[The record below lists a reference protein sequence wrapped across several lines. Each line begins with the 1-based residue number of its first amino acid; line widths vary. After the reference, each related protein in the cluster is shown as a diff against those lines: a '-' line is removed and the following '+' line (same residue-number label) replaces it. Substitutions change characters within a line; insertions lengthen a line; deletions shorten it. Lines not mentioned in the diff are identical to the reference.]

1 MFGFD
6 AVTSSPPTASQY
18 AKLGQLLQSADGLVM
33 AEAVEK
39 VGALGIFATIVPP
52 SGACGNIDYS
62 LAAEFEPLFQE
73 F

>member
-1 MFGFD
+1 VAGGEPD
-6 AVTSSPPTASQY
+6 S
-18 AKLGQLLQSADGLVM
+18 LLL